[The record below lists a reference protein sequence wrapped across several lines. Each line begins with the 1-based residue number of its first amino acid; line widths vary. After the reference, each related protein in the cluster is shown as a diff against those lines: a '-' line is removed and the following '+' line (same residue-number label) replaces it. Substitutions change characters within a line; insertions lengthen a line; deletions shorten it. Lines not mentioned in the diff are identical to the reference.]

1 MEKKS
6 EILDEELVKKLKEL
20 NSKNNNLISSI
31 GNAELDIYNLETEI
45 GKVKQLKEKLIQ
57 QYSEIN
63 SELNIEMKILNSK
76 YKNGV
81 LDLDTG
87 VIEYTI

>member
-31 GNAELDIYNLETEI
+31 GNAELDIYNLETEL

-57 QYSEIN
+57 QYSEIS